1 MFTEFKVDKDYN
13 NSRLDKWFKKNVLD
27 IPQSLIQKIIRKKK
41 IKLNNKKLQSS
52 DRVKTG
58 DLIKVYDLQKLNIKK
73 KVFKKNKYNPSLKE
87 KKKYE
92 KFVLENNENFIILN
106 KPAGIPV
113 QGGTKSHKNIIDIL
127 KNTNYFRNG
136 KPFIVHRIDKETSG
150 VFMVAKN
157 REYAQLFTSLFRLR
171 KVHKTYLSIVYGKVS
186 KNLNILKNNL
196 IIYENNRKKIQNA
209 LTYIKVLKSNDL
221 FSLLEL
227 KPITGRKHQLR
238 KQLTE
243 IGHPIVGDKK
253 YYINKNK
260 FNKNSSLLLHAHKI
274 KFMIND
280 VKFNFEA
287 NYEKNLE
294 KFIRENFKSF

>member
-92 KFVLENNENFIILN
+92 KFVLEDNENFIVLN

-196 IIYENNRKKIQNA
+196 ITYENNKKKIQNA

-221 FSLLEL
+221 FSLVEL